1 MMIQK
6 HSWFVLGTFCFIQLL
21 LLVNGELVS
30 VSNGI
35 KGKLPMTNHANNS
48 ASSKLIFLE
57 YNDDEDIFDEG
68 SGSGMMERSGLSKHL
83 DEWEFDR
90 NG

>member
-6 HSWFVLGTFCFIQLL
+6 HNWFVLGTFCFIQLL
-21 LLVNGELVS
+21 LLVNGELVL

-35 KGKLPMTNHANNS
+35 KGKLLMTNHANNS
-48 ASSKLIFLE
+48 ASKLIFLE

-68 SGSGMMERSGLSKHL
+68 SGHTWASTCL
-83 DEWEFDR
+83 
-90 NG
+90 